1 MLTMNSCL
9 PVILIAVAV
18 ASPCA
23 AADDDTRLFDAPR
36 LTAEQVR
43 RIVADRTA
51 KPRFPNGMPSSW
63 RDERAAL
70 LQVGAPAAIVARVRR
85 EADDNWGG
93 VVPAALACA
102 TSADVRGIAHRFADL
117 LNLTALE
124 SLSAAV
130 AAELAAADSATVIGL
145 GGVRGI
151 NADAADALGTFGGM
165 LMLNGLGTL
174 SVEAAERLAA
184 RRQGSLALPARVVS
198 PPVAVAFAR
207 RQGPLVIIDG
217 GALSSAAATSLA
229 ASDQQFGLVGAAGLS
244 PEVAAAIKGA
254 KGDVVILGCSG
265 LGPEAARQLAA
276 RDGRRTVVIGLAGL
290 SAEVAGILAASDC
303 HVIWSDL
310 RECSRE
316 LAAAL
321 VAKHPGLELPLV
333 TEVSAEAARELG
345 RCSEFLVIG
354 VSSLTPELGAIFAGC
369 PGRLD
374 LCGVE
379 TLTPQIV
386 DALMERRGSLAFS
399 GLASLEPDVAAA
411 LSRCVADVLEL
422 DGLTSLS
429 PEAAAAL
436 AHSDASFLSLDGLT
450 SLEPEVAASLGDR
463 SGCLYLRGLST
474 LSTDVAAG
482 LAACDYLALNG
493 GIRLTPD
500 AAAALGGGGNQV
512 VFVGSMQEL
521 TPEVAIGLA
530 GCRLLRFDP
539 APPAVNPRVA
549 EILAG
554 VAGCEF
560 VLPFLEALTPEIAQ
574 RFAERR
580 DDVVLAGI
588 RTLVSADATEIA
600 RILATKR
607 GGLALPDLARITP
620 GALQILVEKN
630 DVQLPDAGTLEIV
643 ASADGDDV
651 IVPRR

>member
-63 RDERAAL
+63 LDERAAL

-117 LNLTALE
+117 LNRTALE

-151 NADAADALGTFGGM
+151 DADAADALGTFAGM
-165 LMLNGLGTL
+165 LMLNGLDTL

-254 KGDVVILGCSG
+254 KGDVVILGCSS

-399 GLASLEPDVAAA
+399 ALASLEPDVAAA

-422 DGLTSLS
+422 DGLTSL
-429 PEAAAAL
+429 
-436 AHSDASFLSLDGLT
+436 
-450 SLEPEVAASLGDR
+450 EPEVAASLGDR
-463 SGCLYLRGLST
+463 SGFLYLRGLST

-554 VAGCEF
+554 VAGRES